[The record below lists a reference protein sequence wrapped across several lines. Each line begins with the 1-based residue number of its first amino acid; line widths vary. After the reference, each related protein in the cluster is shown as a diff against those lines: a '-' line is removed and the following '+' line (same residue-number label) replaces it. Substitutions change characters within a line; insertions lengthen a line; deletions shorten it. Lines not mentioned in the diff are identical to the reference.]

1 MTDEAQPPTRLA
13 LILDIRRLVANLAE
27 LQVNPVITVAAAQAL
42 EDDELRQARII
53 LADQLLT
60 AARAIN
66 GR

>member
-1 MTDEAQPPTRLA
+1 VTDEAQPPTRLA